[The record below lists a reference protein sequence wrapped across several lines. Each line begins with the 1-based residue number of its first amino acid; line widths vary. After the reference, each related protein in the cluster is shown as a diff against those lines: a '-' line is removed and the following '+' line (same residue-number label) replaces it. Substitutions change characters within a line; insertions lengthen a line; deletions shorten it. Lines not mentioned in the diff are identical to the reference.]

1 MRRFTKAY
9 LLIVFV
15 GTLLA
20 NLVFIVLYG
29 RQFMFDAVVECQTCI
44 DQSSGETMLSPLIW
58 LNVVLFGVFVFGYIL
73 ARLLNHRVEV
83 INSERDFG

>member
-20 NLVFIVLYG
+20 NLVFIIMYG
-29 RQFMFDAVVECQTCI
+29 RQFMFDATVDCPTCI
-44 DQSSGETMLSPLIW
+44 DQFSGESLFSPLVW
-58 LNVVLFGVFVFGYIL
+58 LNLVLAGLFIFGYIL

-83 INSERDFG
+83 INPDRDIR